1 MTEGVVTMAAGDRM
15 ELTTFRQ
22 RTVSAKPDTGANRA
36 RARFAKALQTLV
48 DEKLVDKSL
57 SGLPELEML
66 EAATEL
72 TKE

>member
-1 MTEGVVTMAAGDRM
+1 MTMAAGDRM
-15 ELTTFRQ
+15 KLTTFRQ
-22 RTVSAKPDTGANRA
+22 RTLSAKPDTRANRA

-57 SGLPELEML
+57 TKLPELEML

-72 TKE
+72 TKK